1 MAENFVHLCSKYR
14 PNNWHLLQN
23 EATRQGSLI
32 GSRSCSLHKLKFVTS
47 SSDPLSSLQK
57 HLLLSLSLWPQ
68 WVGSPQGQMGEYIP
82 DERWDCSMHREASG
96 NAGIRVY
103 SHTENEASAPNDW
116 VFFLHLISSR
126 CKSKGKAAFPFPS
139 ESTSW
144 MPHLS
149 FCINC

>member
-103 SHTENEASAPNDW
+103 SHTENEASATNDW
-116 VFFLHLISSR
+116 GFFFAFNFFQVQKQRKSYFSLPLRNNLLDAPSQFLH
-126 CKSKGKAAFPFPS
+126 
-139 ESTSW
+139 
-144 MPHLS
+144 
-149 FCINC
+149 